1 MKEGDT
7 ALFFLHGL
15 KNERVTWLSTGFGV
29 LHYYTA
35 ATLTPELR
43 RQAGRQAGT
52 VSRSCPLEGI
62 SGTPNQDSEVDIRAT
77 SQGVS
82 YTYLPTAL
90 TGKRRRCKY

>member
-43 RQAGRQAGT
+43 RQAGRQAQSLGVVRWKEFQAPRIKT
-52 VSRSCPLEGI
+52 LRW
-62 SGTPNQDSEVDIRAT
+62 TSEQPVRE
-77 SQGVS
+77 
-82 YTYLPTAL
+82 
-90 TGKRRRCKY
+90 

>member
-7 ALFFLHGL
+7 ALFFLHGH

-43 RQAGRQAGT
+43 RQAGT

-62 SGTPNQDSEVDIRAT
+62 SGTPNQDSEVDI
-77 SQGVS
+77 
-82 YTYLPTAL
+82 
-90 TGKRRRCKY
+90 